1 MANTT
6 VGLEILGLINVLLD
20 EHCSMAQI
28 INIHYVY
35 QLLRRKTLFL
45 SFWIKLVS
53 PHIDPKEIKAEPR
66 WVPNHTHGGKYG

>member
-1 MANTT
+1 MTM
-6 VGLEILGLINVLLD
+6 GLEILGLINVLL

-35 QLLRRKTLFL
+35 QLSEEKTFPLL
-45 SFWIKLVS
+45 FWIKLVS